1 MFEEKK
7 YFWLLTELAKVKAR
21 IKILDVSFL
30 KSDQIDSSFTT
41 NSDGYIVSVSCRN
54 QTARDVLKKY
64 LTKKSHLHESSEII
78 KPVAYATFPLTRKV
92 LYVTEVQEI
101 IRKDIK
107 MLNLKELYMLQEYH
121 HEFNVYYSLEL
132 KYDGEG
138 LASRVYRKDMCFSD
152 ISIKDTN
159 YIYLTTALS
168 KYLTNIIENALD
180 KNLIRMNYDFLV
192 DRQFNLIILTVS
204 QIKVVHPRVIAQN
217 KGLDADSL
225 EKLTIMKNEYK
236 NTPSSRLP
244 SIIKEPEPESPLKIS
259 QNKASSANIFI
270 NFVSK
275 FLSGESKKS
284 FRRRSVRI
292 STLGN
297 IDLITPVLE
306 NLKEEKPK
314 ETDRVIK
321 NIDYTP
327 SLDTKSR
334 KSATPSL
341 NFSSPR
347 AAKPNGFNLSST
359 SRNKSTYN
367 FFPFLQPNPSLSNF
381 LRNEEERIMENKI
394 KRDKTVR
401 LMKHNFPQV
410 KKKKVKGV
418 KKVLKKK
425 MKNQGGRKLLET
437 YIFCQ

>member
-41 NSDGYIVSVSCRN
+41 NSDGFIASVTCKN

-64 LTKKSHLHESSEII
+64 LIKRSNLHESSEII
-78 KPVAYATFPLTRKV
+78 KPVAYATFSLTRKV

-101 IRKDIK
+101 VRKDIK
-107 MLNLKELYMLQEYH
+107 MLNLKELYMFQEYH

-152 ISIKDTN
+152 MSVKDSN

-168 KYLTNIIENALD
+168 KYLTNIIENTLD

-192 DRQFNLIILTVS
+192 DQQFNLIILTVS
-204 QIKVVHPRVIAQN
+204 HIKVVHPRVIAQN
-217 KGLDADSL
+217 KGLDADQL

-236 NTPSSRLP
+236 NTPCNRLP
-244 SIIKEPEPESPLKIS
+244 SIIKEPEPESPLKIP
-259 QNKASSANIFI
+259 QNKAASANIFI

-292 STLGN
+292 STISS
-297 IDLITPVLE
+297 IDLITPVLAS
-306 NLKEEKPK
+306 LKEEKPK
-314 ETDRVIK
+314 ESDRIIK
-321 NIDYTP
+321 NINYTP

-341 NFSSPR
+341 IFTSPR
-347 AAKPNGFNLSST
+347 AVKPNGFNTLST
-359 SRNKSTYN
+359 SRNKSTYSI
-367 FFPFLQPNPSLSNF
+367 FPFLQPSPSLSNF
-381 LRNEEERIMENKI
+381 LRNEEERIMESQT
-394 KRDKTVR
+394 KRDKVVR
-401 LMKHNFPQV
+401 IMKDNLP
-410 KKKKVKGV
+410 KLKKKVKGV
-418 KKVLKKK
+418 KKRAKKK
-425 MKNQGGRKLLET
+425 VMKNQMERKLLET